1 MKDKLGTIVL
11 VVILVVLLFL
21 CNRMLNDN
29 DKSSKDKIENTVN
42 NSISEEE
49 IMSEKILV
57 GTADNFIEE
66 VFQSDKT
73 VLIDFYADW
82 CGPCKKLSPIVSEI
96 ADERDD
102 IKVVKVNVDQEQDVA
117 IDFQVM
123 SIPTLVVLKE
133 GKVTNRAVGL
143 IEKEEI
149 LELLK

>member
-1 MKDKLGTIVL
+1 
-11 VVILVVLLFL
+11 
-21 CNRMLNDN
+21 
-29 DKSSKDKIENTVN
+29 
-42 NSISEEE
+42 
-49 IMSEKILV
+49 MSEKILV